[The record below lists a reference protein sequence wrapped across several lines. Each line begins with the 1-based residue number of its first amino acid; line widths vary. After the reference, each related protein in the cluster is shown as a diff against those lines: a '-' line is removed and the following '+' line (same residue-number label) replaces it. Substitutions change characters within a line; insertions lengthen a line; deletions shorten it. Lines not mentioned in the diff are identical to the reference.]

1 MLLSNTFENIGGI
14 LTGLYFSFK
23 SFLPLLR
30 KGVTSIIF
38 KQDENKDEL
47 KRPPRYLAQL
57 SIWRGAVGILEQ
69 DTQLTSLKIQWIQR
83 LLNPTNALWKDLI
96 LTIH

>member
-57 SIWRGAVGILEQ
+57 SIWRGALGILEI
-69 DTQLTSLKIQWIQR
+69 DTQLNSLKTQWIQR